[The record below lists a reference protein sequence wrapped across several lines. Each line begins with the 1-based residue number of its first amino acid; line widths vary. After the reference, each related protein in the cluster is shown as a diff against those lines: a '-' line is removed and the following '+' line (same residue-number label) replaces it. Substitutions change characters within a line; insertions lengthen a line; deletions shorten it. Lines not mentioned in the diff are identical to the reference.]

1 MIVAPYS
8 LISGFSAPGVAG
20 GGICWPPGGCKTF
33 GVAVVAQLMSTP
45 CNRFLDDGFGV
56 ALLITKGKIRFF
68 W

>member
-1 MIVAPYS
+1 VSPVTA
-8 LISGFSAPGVAG
+8 FAG
-20 GGICWPPGGCKTF
+20 RRADVKLL

-45 CNRFLDDGFGV
+45 CNRFLDDGFNV